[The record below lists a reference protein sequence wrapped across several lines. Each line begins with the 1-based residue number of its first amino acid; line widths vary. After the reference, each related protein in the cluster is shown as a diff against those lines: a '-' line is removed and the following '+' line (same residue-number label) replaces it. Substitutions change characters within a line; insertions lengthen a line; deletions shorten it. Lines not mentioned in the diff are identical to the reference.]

1 MADWLLGTSG
11 ILLGTFIVALGNGVE
26 LRRVPL
32 FRRFGW
38 CVLVIALLLLL
49 ITLVNSVAIPAPQL

>member
-11 ILLGTFIVALGNGVE
+11 ILVGTFIVALGNGIE
-26 LRRVPL
+26 LRRIPL

-38 CVLVIALLLLL
+38 CVLAVALLLLL
-49 ITLVNSVAIPAPQL
+49 ITLVTNLAIPAP